1 MPLRIAYRAIRLVQL
16 HWRHW
21 LLLVSVSCFAVATWP
36 ATSCCGDEP
45 DQADEEVQIRLR
57 VEWGYGQARQWN
69 GSLRLSEGSVR
80 DLVVLGWSAD
90 APGCVLLDQ
99 DAVRVAHRQQLD
111 YDGFDVTVTGSL
123 ESRLLLEFAPHDQPS
138 ERRYLEIP
146 LRKLLTSNG
155 LHDSSLDQRSNRLV
169 VRRAPGDRLRV
180 EVEPRSLVFSKGEQV
195 EMEISVYRP
204 GFPLDSDG
212 SLQVKLRRGRQG
224 EDVWSRQWT
233 ISELQGAVRADF
245 RPLRFSVPDREG
257 VYQLELE
264 FYRNRSRLI
273 VPLVTSVPDLT
284 RQVQFVV
291 VDSKSSTTSPVEWN
305 TVLKLDPTSKSWW
318 DQFARLTQ
326 MEWLF
331 SEDSDA
337 TGQGEASRVKHLGR
351 EWIDLPPEG
360 WKIYPL
366 AVERVGLPHVL
377 EVDYPDVAAQSLGI
391 SILEPN
397 VIGQVGPLGVDS
409 GVEVDAPRQTQDHAI
424 RTHRLVFWPKT
435 PNPMLLITNRRA
447 EESAVYGMIRVRAG
461 PERLPSRGDGGE
473 PQGTKVAPRLLAAF
487 FDKPLFP
494 ENFQAT
500 QSGVVATAPLDDWVT
515 FYDGGRRLTEYLR
528 YAGYNAAILSVNCE
542 GSTLYPS
549 ELVSPTP
556 KYDSGIMLRQA
567 ADPHRKDV
575 LEMLFRLFN
584 REGLRLVPAIEFASL
599 LPELERLRLD
609 DNLAPQALVGID
621 LVRRD
626 GKLWSD
632 VHVPRSGLAPYYN
645 PLDPRVQAAMQN
657 VVDELVDRYAHHP
670 AFAGVA
676 LQLGAETFAQFPDDN
691 WGWDQPTRKRFAD
704 AVGVEVVSR
713 FQHAPV
719 ADAEK
724 SLWLNWR
731 ATQLGAFYKT
741 LRTTISHRRE
751 NARLFLLGS
760 RMLDYRRVQ
769 RELRPQLARRGRR
782 GAAVEKRPPG
792 PQSPG
797 GMQPAD
803 RSIRELMLRVGIDA
817 ESFQDDGQVVLLR
830 PHRLALQ
837 APLTERSVDLR
848 LAHSAA
854 FSRYFA
860 NAAGTG
866 SLLFQEATPL
876 ALPALEERSPFGR
889 ENTQAWLLAH
899 FSPSDSSNR
908 RRFVHALATLESD
921 TLVTGGWLLPIG
933 QEDALLPFFSTF
945 RALPAREF
953 QDVVPQSGKTPRQPV
968 VVRTLVDQG
977 QTLVYLLNDSA
988 WPVEAHLE
996 FQVPRDCRIRSLG
1009 PQRVRPLVL
1018 RGARA
1023 TWSAS
1028 LEPYDLVAVSLS
1040 AKDIEVLG
1048 WTVSYAAGLT
1058 TALQV
1063 ELQDLQKRTRIARQ
1077 RPQLTRVA
1085 NAGFEQSGTAGEL
1098 PGWMRSQPTPDDEL
1112 HAEIDS
1118 SYAYA
1123 GEKSLYLKHTDRSR
1137 RPPIL
1142 WIRSGPLERPLLGR
1156 LKLGVR
1162 ARIRAGAKQPPL
1174 RLAIEAQV
1182 NGQPY
1187 YRYAWVGANVS
1198 DDRFKLDAQWKLFH
1212 VPFGKLPLDGL
1223 QDLRIGFDLM
1233 GPGEVWVDDV
1243 QILDTWFSRTELG
1256 QLEKDLALARFQL
1269 EQGRVL
1275 DCQEFLDS
1283 YWPRFFK
1290 HYVPLVPALQPVRRN
1305 QPLEA
1310 AEQPAAATAER
1321 PVPPWYRR
1329 WLPRF

>member
-1 MPLRIAYRAIRLVQL
+1 MPLRRRYRAVRFVPL

-21 LLLVSVSCFAVATWP
+21 LLLVSVCCCAVAACLAP
-36 ATSCCGDEP
+36 PGFADEQG
-45 DQADEEVQIRLR
+45 QADQELQVRLR
-57 VEWGYGQARQWN
+57 VEWGYGQPRQWN
-69 GSLRLSEGSVR
+69 GSLRVSDGTVR
-80 DLVVLGWSAD
+80 DLAVLGWSAD

-99 DAVRVAHRQQLD
+99 NAVRVAHRQQLD
-111 YDGFDVTVTGSL
+111 YDGFDITVTGSL
-123 ESRLLLEFAPHDQPS
+123 DSRVLLEFAPRDQPS

-146 LRKLLTSNG
+146 LQKFLPSDG
-155 LHDSSLDQRSNRLV
+155 LHDSSLDQQANRLV
-169 VRRAPGDRLRV
+169 VRRAPGDRLRLD
-180 EVEPRSLVFSKGEQV
+180 VEPRSLVFSKGEQF
-195 EMEISVYRP
+195 EMEVSVYRP
-204 GFPLDSDG
+204 GFLLDSEG
-212 SLQVKLRRGRQG
+212 ALHVKLRRGRQG
-224 EDVWSRQWT
+224 EEIWNRQSV
-233 ISELQGAVRADF
+233 ISAMQGAVQADF
-245 RPLRFSVPDREG
+245 RPLRFPVPDQEG
-257 VYQLELE
+257 VYQLEFE
-264 FYRNRSRLI
+264 FYRNRSRLV
-273 VPLVTSVPDLT
+273 VPLVADVPDLT

-291 VDSKSSTTSPVEWN
+291 IDSKSTAPSQAEWT
-305 TVLKLDPTSKSWW
+305 TVLDLDPTSKSWW
-318 DQFARLTQ
+318 DQLARLTQ
-326 MEWLF
+326 MEWLV
-331 SEDSDA
+331 SEDAAVS
-337 TGQGEASRVKHLGR
+337 GQGAAGRVKHLGR
-351 EWIDLPPEG
+351 EWVDLPPEG

-366 AVERVGLPHVL
+366 AIERVGAPHVL

-391 SILEPN
+391 SLLEPN
-397 VIGQVGPLGVDS
+397 VIGKVGPLGVDS
-409 GVEVDAPRQTQDHAI
+409 GVEVDPPRKDQAHVV

-435 PNPMLLITNRRA
+435 ANPMLLITNRRA
-447 EESAVYGMIRVRAG
+447 EESALYGTIRVRSG
-461 PERLPSRGDGGE
+461 PERLPSRGDAGE
-473 PQGTKVAPRLLAAF
+473 PLGTKTSPRLLAAF

-500 QSGVVATAPLDDWVT
+500 QSGVAGTAPLDDWVT
-515 FYDGGRRLTEYLR
+515 FYEGGRRLTEYLR

-556 KYDSGIMLRQA
+556 KYDSGIMLGEA
-567 ADPHRKDV
+567 KDPYRKDV

-584 REGLRLVPAIEFASL
+584 REGMRLVPVVEFASL

-609 DNLAPQALVGID
+609 RNLASKELVGVD

-626 GKLWSD
+626 GKSWSD
-632 VHVPRSGLAPYYN
+632 VHVPRGGLAPYYN
-645 PLDPRVQAAMQN
+645 PLDPRVQTAMQN
-657 VVDELVDRYAHHP
+657 VVDELVERYAHHP

-691 WGWDQPTRKRFAD
+691 WGYDRVTRKRFAD
-704 AVGVEVVSR
+704 AVGVEAVSR
-713 FQHAPV
+713 LQDSLA

-782 GAAVEKRPPG
+782 SGVVEKRPLG
-792 PQSPG
+792 PESTG

-803 RSIRELMLRVGIDA
+803 RNVRELMLRVGIDV

-830 PHRLALQ
+830 PHRSALQ

-860 NAAGTG
+860 NAGGTG
-866 SLLFQEATPL
+866 SLLFQKATPL
-876 ALPALEERSPFGR
+876 ALPALEERSPFGK

-899 FSPSDSSNR
+899 FSPGGSANR

-921 TLVTGGWLLPIG
+921 TLVAGGWLLPIG
-933 QEDALLPFFSTF
+933 QEDSLLPFFSTF
-945 RALPAREF
+945 RGLPARKF
-953 QDVVPQSGKTPRQPV
+953 RDVLPQSGKTPSQPV

-996 FQVPRDCRIRSLG
+996 FQVPRECRIRSLG
-1009 PQRVRPLVL
+1009 PQQVRPLVL
-1018 RGARA
+1018 RGSRA

-1028 LEPYDLVAVSLS
+1028 LEPYDLVAVALS

-1048 WTVSYAAGLT
+1048 WTVSYSEHLT
-1058 TALQV
+1058 ETLQT
-1063 ELQDLQKRTRIARQ
+1063 ELQDLQKRTRVARK
-1077 RPQLTRVA
+1077 RPQVTRLE
-1085 NAGFEQSGTAGEL
+1085 NAGFERSGAVDEL
-1098 PGWMRSQPTPDDEL
+1098 PGWMRAQLVPGGEL
-1112 HAEIDS
+1112 RAEIDAS
-1118 SYAYA
+1118 CAYA
-1123 GEKSLYLKHTDRSR
+1123 GDKSLYLKHSDRSR

-1142 WIRSGPLERPLLGR
+1142 WVRSGPLERPLLGR
-1156 LKLGVR
+1156 LTLGVR
-1162 ARIRAGAKQPPL
+1162 ARIPAGAKQPPL

-1198 DDRFKLDAQWKLFH
+1198 DERFKLDSHWKLFH

-1290 HYVPLVPALQPVRRN
+1290 TYVPLIPALQPVQRN
-1305 QPLEA
+1305 QPLDVMER
-1310 AEQPAAATAER
+1310 PAASTAER